1 MPSSAW
7 LEHLVYT
14 EGVVGSNPTA
24 RTIQSLFT
32 LIDRFYL
39 IFYSNFA
46 KFRVAFSQQN
56 QPKEEKMSK
65 CELEG
70 CDDPHEAR
78 GLCKRHYQQWLRAGK
93 PDMEEWKENR

>member
-1 MPSSAW
+1 
-7 LEHLVYT
+7 
-14 EGVVGSNPTA
+14 
-24 RTIQSLFT
+24 
-32 LIDRFYL
+32 
-39 IFYSNFA
+39 
-46 KFRVAFSQQN
+46 
-56 QPKEEKMSK
+56 MSK